1 MKWAS
6 TVFLLTLPLLVGCVT
21 VADHRKLQREVIDL
35 KREGANRG
43 GPAPRERM
51 ADLAARIDALEQEVE
66 MLSGRLEVSEHRS
79 NEAVR
84 EARAARQT
92 AATQGFEDATGM
104 AASPPLAAQAGPDG
118 SPDENIA
125 LSEELEAYK
134 VARSKWSSSDW
145 GACVDHLGDF
155 LQTYPSSVYADDAAY
170 WRADCYFHQGEYKKA
185 ILRFDDVVSRYP
197 NGNKAADA
205 LYREGEALVRM
216 GPGFNKAARK
226 AFERVRAEYP
236 DSDRAAE
243 AAQQIEILK
252 TE

>member
-104 AASPPLAAQAGPDG
+104 AASPPFSG
-118 SPDENIA
+118 
-125 LSEELEAYK
+125 
-134 VARSKWSSSDW
+134 
-145 GACVDHLGDF
+145 
-155 LQTYPSSVYADDAAY
+155 
-170 WRADCYFHQGEYKKA
+170 KK
-185 ILRFDDVVSRYP
+185 
-197 NGNKAADA
+197 
-205 LYREGEALVRM
+205 M
-216 GPGFNKAARK
+216 PG
-226 AFERVRAEYP
+226 
-236 DSDRAAE
+236 
-243 AAQQIEILK
+243 
-252 TE
+252 